1 MNSLTTLAHNRT
13 AGLLSG
19 QQWLAIIGSS
29 LLVVFLTF
37 PAYFEI
43 SPWIGL
49 GIFTGVATIIHYALV
64 SEYILPIPHVAIL
77 FAVLGYVIG
86 PWINVYFPPPPSESA
101 PPHWAG
107 RLYGVPND
115 YFSYAGPVVFAVA
128 IGWLS
133 TISFMPRLCAQYSR
147 KLRYGDP
154 RLFSA
159 LDYLLFG
166 GMACTLCLSYGQE
179 LIPGSLTFLFILFS
193 NLRFLGAMGW
203 MLSGHRGWIWRTCL
217 VLGVEILASTSSAF
231 FLDLILWGTSFAAIL
246 FYRYRV
252 PKWALVIGVL
262 MAALLI
268 PGLQHAKWKLRDIQP
283 NESVEV
289 FGENIPA
296 TRGNRPLIWIGALY
310 EGVVPGL
317 TLSYSDEFIGENI
330 LRYNQGWIIDRV
342 MRRMPSQRE
351 HAGGETV
358 WKAAIAAIFPRF
370 MLPDK
375 ANAGGR
381 ENFTTYT
388 GLQLNART
396 SMNLGYAGEMYA
408 NFGFYGGIFGCFA
421 YAAAFGLLFR
431 WMSLKSHAQL
441 IILAFIPYVLHW
453 SALMEVGLL
462 ETFGYTFKAAMVMLA
477 VQYAFPPLRFKSPK
491 RLKEMKPRSRHSETA
506 GRKILAKS

>member
-1 MNSLTTLAHNRT
+1 M
-13 AGLLSG
+13 
-19 QQWLAIIGSS
+19 IGSS
-29 LLVVFLTF
+29 LFVVFLTF
-37 PAYFEI
+37 PAYSET

-49 GIFTGVATIIHYALV
+49 GIFTGVATIIHYVLV
-64 SEYILPIPHVAIL
+64 SKYILPIPHVAIL
-77 FAVLGYVIG
+77 FAILGYVIG
-86 PWINVYFPPPPSESA
+86 PWINIHFPPKPSPPD
-101 PPHWAG
+101 WMG
-107 RLYGVPND
+107 RLYGIPND

-133 TISFMPRLCAQYSR
+133 AIAFMPRLLPQYSS
-147 KLRYGDP
+147 KNHSKDA
-154 RLFSA
+154 RLYSA

-166 GMACTLCLSYGQE
+166 GLACTLCLSYGQGI
-179 LIPGSLTFLFILFS
+179 IPGSLTFLLILFS
-193 NLRFLGAMGW
+193 NLRFLGALGW

-217 VLGVEILASTSSAF
+217 VLGIEILASTSSAF

-252 PKWALVIGVL
+252 PKWTLAIGVL

-268 PGLQHAKWKLRDIQP
+268 PSLQHAKWTLRDLQP

-289 FGENIPA
+289 FGENIAA
-296 TRGNRPLIWIGALY
+296 TQGNRPLIWIGALY
-310 EGVVPGL
+310 EGIVPGL
-317 TLSYSDEFIGENI
+317 TLTYSDEFIGENI
-330 LRYNQGWIIDRV
+330 VRYNQGWIIDRV
-342 MRRMPSQRE
+342 MRHTPSRQE
-351 HAGGETV
+351 HAGGATV
-358 WKAAIAAIFPRF
+358 WKAAIAAVFPRF
-370 MLPDK
+370 MIPDK

-381 ENFTTYT
+381 ENFITYS
-388 GLQLNART
+388 GLQLNQQT

-421 YAAAFGLLFR
+421 YAAGFGFLFR

-441 IILAFIPYVLHW
+441 ITLAFIPYVLHW

-491 RLKEMKPRSRHSETA
+491 RSKEMKPRSRHHKIA
-506 GRKILAKS
+506 GRKILVKS